1 MVDKLELVEKLT
13 EEIKFYG
20 LEDKIEIEISD
31 MKSFEKNFFEE
42 AIHGNYFWNYVSIV
56 SKILFEHLS

>member
-1 MVDKLELVEKLT
+1 MVDKLELVEKLI

-20 LEDKIEIEISD
+20 LENKIETEISD
-31 MKSFEKNFFEE
+31 MKSFEKEFFEE

>member
-1 MVDKLELVEKLT
+1 MVDKLELVENLIK
-13 EEIKFYG
+13 EIKFYG
-20 LEDKIEIEISD
+20 LEDKIEISD
-31 MKSFEKNFFEE
+31 MKSFEKEFFEE

>member
-1 MVDKLELVEKLT
+1 MVDKLELVEKLI
-13 EEIKFYG
+13 EEIKYYG